1 MTISLM
7 KDARAMAKDPFLPV
21 DGDARLLA
29 KRLMRT
35 ARSGALATL
44 GADDGTPFASLVA
57 VGTDLDGSPVILTS
71 QLSVHTRL
79 LAADP
84 RCSLLLSAIGK
95 GDPLA
100 HPRLTLLAR
109 AERLEPGSDKAKAVR
124 RRYLLQHPKAE
135 LYVDFPDFAFW
146 RLNVVSGSLNG
157 GFGRA
162 YRMAREDLLAD
173 LSAFPGFAELEAGAV
188 DHMNEDQAEA
198 VALCATRLCG
208 AREGAWRLVGIDP
221 EGVQLALGDDLLRLP
236 FPTPLAEPEELRPM
250 LAALAQNARAK
261 SA

>member
-1 MTISLM
+1 MGVM
-7 KDARAMAKDPFLPV
+7 EKDPTQPV
-21 DGDARLLA
+21 DDEARLLA

-35 ARSGALATL
+35 ARSGALATN
-44 GADDGTPFASLVA
+44 GTDEGNPFASLVA
-57 VGTDLDGSPVILTS
+57 VGTDIDGSPVILTS

-84 RCSLLLSAIGK
+84 RCSLLLSAVGK

-109 AERLEPGSDKAKAVR
+109 AERLEPGSDEAQRIR
-124 RRYLLQHPKAE
+124 RRYLLQHPKAA

-146 RLNVVSGSLNG
+146 RLNVSSGSLNG

-162 YRMAREDLLAD
+162 YRMAREDLLTDMA
-173 LSAFPGFAELEAGAV
+173 AFPGFAEREAGAV
-188 DHMNEDQAEA
+188 EHMNEDHGEA
-198 VALCATRLCG
+198 VALYATRLCG
-208 AREGAWRLVGIDP
+208 AREGAWRLIGIDP
-221 EGVQLALGDDLLRLP
+221 EGLQLALGDELLRLAFSP
-236 FPTPLAEPEELRPM
+236 PLRGPDELRSRLVD
-250 LAALAQNARAK
+250 LAREARAR

>member
-1 MTISLM
+1 MSVM
-7 KDARAMAKDPFLPV
+7 EKDPTLPV
-21 DGDARLLA
+21 DDEARHLA
-29 KRLMRT
+29 KKLMRT
-35 ARSGALATL
+35 ARSGALATN
-44 GADDGTPFASLVA
+44 GADEGMPFASLVQ

-109 AERLEPGSDKAKAVR
+109 AQRLEPGSDTAQAVR
-124 RRYLLQHPKAE
+124 RRYLLQHPKAA

-146 RLNVVSGSLNG
+146 RLNVASGSLNG

-162 YRMAREDLLAD
+162 YRMGREDLLTD
-173 LSAFPGFAELEAGAV
+173 MSAFPGFAELEAGAV
-188 DHMNEDQAEA
+188 AHMNEDHAEA
-198 VALCATRLCG
+198 VALYATKLCG
-208 AREGAWRLVGIDP
+208 AREGAWRLIGIDP
-221 EGVQLALGDDLLRLP
+221 EGLQLALGDELLRLT
-236 FPTPLAEPEELRPM
+236 FPQPLQGPAELRSKLVN
-250 LAALAQNARAK
+250 LAKEARAQD
-261 SA
+261 A